1 MKKET
6 NTNFRR
12 YNTMKQENIKLQ
24 KEQNLG
30 GTATME
36 QQTFVISEQT
46 YVNLLADSVTSNKS
60 ETELIRE
67 KLAMA
72 VKYINKYDHLLDEIF
87 NHSREQKEDEIDDD
101 LDEFKSPLDK
111 RDYMLARLIAIF
123 KHNNDLNL
131 HRISVELTPEEN
143 EQIGKIA
150 SRFAISRPDV
160 VDALIDCKKQDLGG
174 TVMKQ
179 QTFRVSERTR
189 VNLEKKAT
197 LSQKSKSD
205 VIRDGLAN
213 AVKYVNEFDSLQN
226 KVDELWSKRKVNKT
240 VDYVH
245 ELLNALDKRTQ
256 MVIRI
261 NSILYPEDTSN
272 QHQIPVILS
281 SEEIEQLEK
290 IAEHFK
296 ISKHAVVESVI
307 NYDWND

>member
-1 MKKET
+1 
-6 NTNFRR
+6 
-12 YNTMKQENIKLQ
+12 MKQENIKLQ
-24 KEQNLG
+24 KAQNLG

-46 YVNLLADSVTSNKS
+46 YVNLLADSVTGNKS

-87 NHSREQKEDEIDDD
+87 NHSHEQKEDEIDDDD

-111 RDYMLARLIAIF
+111 RDYMLARLTAIF
-123 KHNNDLNL
+123 KHNNDLNF
-131 HRISVELTPEEN
+131 HRISVNLTSEEN

-150 SRFAISRPDV
+150 SRFGISRLDV

-174 TVMKQ
+174 TAMKQ

-197 LSQKSKSD
+197 LAQKSKSD
-205 VIRDGLAN
+205 VIREGIAN

-226 KVDELWSKRKVNKT
+226 KVDELWSKREVNKT

-261 NSILYPEDTSN
+261 NSILYPEDASN
-272 QHQIPVILS
+272 HHQIPVILS

>member
-1 MKKET
+1 
-6 NTNFRR
+6 
-12 YNTMKQENIKLQ
+12 MKQENIKLQ

-46 YVNLLADSVTSNKS
+46 YVNLLADSVTGNKS

-67 KLAMA
+67 KLTMA

-87 NHSREQKEDEIDDD
+87 NQSHEQKEDAINDD
-101 LDEFKSPLDK
+101 LDEFKIPLDK
-111 RDYMLARLIAIF
+111 RDYMLSRLTAIF
-123 KHNNDLNL
+123 KHNNDSNL
-131 HRISVELTPEEN
+131 HRISIALTPEEN

-174 TVMKQ
+174 TAMKQ

-197 LSQKSKSD
+197 FAQKSKSD
-205 VIRDGLAN
+205 VIREGIAN
-213 AVKYVNEFDSLQN
+213 AVKYVNEFDNLQN
-226 KVDELWSKRKVNKT
+226 KVNELWSEREYNKT

>member
-24 KEQNLG
+24 KAQNLG
-30 GTATME
+30 GAATME

-46 YVNLLADSVTSNKS
+46 YVNLLADSVTGNKS
-60 ETELIRE
+60 ETELVRE

-72 VKYINKYDHLLDEIF
+72 VKYIDKYDRLLDEIF
-87 NHSREQKEDEIDDD
+87 NRSHEQKEDEIDDELAD
-101 LDEFKSPLDK
+101 FKSPLDK
-111 RDYMLARLIAIF
+111 RDYMLSRLTSLF

-131 HRISVELTPEEN
+131 HRISISLTPEEN
-143 EQIGKIA
+143 EQIRKIA
-150 SRFAISRPDV
+150 SRFGISRPDV

-174 TVMKQ
+174 TAMKQ

-189 VNLEKKAT
+189 INLEKKAT
-197 LSQKSKSD
+197 LARKSKSD
-205 VIRDGLAN
+205 VIREGIAN

-226 KVDELWSKRKVNKT
+226 KVDELWSKREDNKT

-307 NYDWND
+307 NYEWNN

>member
-36 QQTFVISEQT
+36 QQTFVISGQA
-46 YVNLLADSVTSNKS
+46 YVNLLADSVTCNKS
-60 ETELIRE
+60 ETELVRE

-72 VKYINKYDHLLDEIF
+72 VKYINKYDRLLDKIF
-87 NHSREQKEDEIDDD
+87 NHSHEQKEDEIEDDS
-101 LDEFKSPLDK
+101 DEFKSPLDK
-111 RDYMLARLIAIF
+111 RDYMLSRLTSLF

-131 HRISVELTPEEN
+131 HRISINLMTEEN

-150 SRFAISRPDV
+150 SRFGISRPDV

-174 TVMKQ
+174 TAMKQ

-189 VNLEKKAT
+189 INLEKKAT
-197 LSQKSKSD
+197 LARKSKSD
-205 VIRDGLAN
+205 IIREGIAN

-226 KVDELWSKRKVNKT
+226 KVDELWSEREDNKT
-240 VDYVH
+240 VDYVY

-261 NSILYPEDTSN
+261 NSILYPEDASN

-290 IAEHFK
+290 IAERFR

-307 NYDWND
+307 NYDWNN

>member
-6 NTNFRR
+6 NINFRR
-12 YNTMKQENIKLQ
+12 YNTMKQENIESQ
-24 KEQNLG
+24 KVQNLG

-46 YVNLLADSVTSNKS
+46 YVNLLADSVTGNKS

-87 NHSREQKEDEIDDD
+87 NHSHEQKEDEIDDD
-101 LDEFKSPLDK
+101 LDDFKSPLDR
-111 RDYMLARLIAIF
+111 RDYMLSRLTAIF

-131 HRISVELTPEEN
+131 HRISINLTPEEN
-143 EQIGKIA
+143 EQIEKIA
-150 SRFAISRPDV
+150 SRFGISRHDV

-174 TVMKQ
+174 TAMKQ

-226 KVDELWSKRKVNKT
+226 KVDELWSKREDNKT

-290 IAEHFK
+290 IAEYFK

-307 NYDWND
+307 NYDWNN

>member
-1 MKKET
+1 
-6 NTNFRR
+6 
-12 YNTMKQENIKLQ
+12 MKQENIKLQ

-46 YVNLLADSVTSNKS
+46 YVNLLADSVTGNKS

-72 VKYINKYDHLLDEIF
+72 VRYINKYNRLLDEIF
-87 NHSREQKEDEIDDD
+87 NRSHEQKEDEIDDE
-101 LDEFKSPLDK
+101 LDDFKSPLDK
-111 RDYMLARLIAIF
+111 RDYMLSRLTSLF
-123 KHNNDLNL
+123 KHNNDLNF
-131 HRISVELTPEEN
+131 HRISINLTPEEN

-150 SRFAISRPDV
+150 SRFGISRPDV

-174 TVMKQ
+174 TAMKQ
-179 QTFRVSERTR
+179 QTFRVSERTH

-205 VIRDGLAN
+205 VIREGIAN

-226 KVDELWSKRKVNKT
+226 KVDELWSKREDNKT
-240 VDYVH
+240 VDYIY

-281 SEEIEQLEK
+281 SEEVEQLEK
-290 IAEHFK
+290 IAERFR
-296 ISKHAVVESVI
+296 ISKHVVVESVI
-307 NYDWND
+307 NYDWNN

>member
-1 MKKET
+1 
-6 NTNFRR
+6 
-12 YNTMKQENIKLQ
+12 MKQENIKLQ

-46 YVNLLADSVTSNKS
+46 YVNLLADSVTGNKS
-60 ETELIRE
+60 ETELVRE

-72 VKYINKYDHLLDEIF
+72 VKYISKYDHLLDEIF
-87 NHSREQKEDEIDDD
+87 NQSHEQKEDEIDDD
-101 LDEFKSPLDK
+101 LNEFKSLLDK
-111 RDYMLARLIAIF
+111 RDYMLSRLTAIF
-123 KHNNDLNL
+123 KHNNDSNL
-131 HRISVELTPEEN
+131 HRISIALTPEEN

-174 TVMKQ
+174 TAMKQ

-197 LSQKSKSD
+197 FAQKSKSD
-205 VIRDGLAN
+205 VIREGIAN
-213 AVKYVNEFDSLQN
+213 AVKYVNEFDNLQN
-226 KVDELWSKRKVNKT
+226 KVNELWSEREYNKT

>member
-1 MKKET
+1 
-6 NTNFRR
+6 
-12 YNTMKQENIKLQ
+12 MKQENIKSQ
-24 KEQNLG
+24 KVQNLG

-46 YVNLLADSVTSNKS
+46 YVNLLADSVTGKKS

-72 VKYINKYDHLLDEIF
+72 VRYINKYDHLLDEIF
-87 NHSREQKEDEIDDD
+87 NQPHEQKDDDIDDD

-111 RDYMLARLIAIF
+111 RDYMLSRLTAIF

-131 HRISVELTPEEN
+131 HRISVNLTPEEN

-174 TVMKQ
+174 TAMKQ

-189 VNLEKKAT
+189 INLEKKAT
-197 LSQKSKSD
+197 LFQKSKSD

-213 AVKYVNEFDSLQN
+213 AVKYVNEFDSIQN
-226 KVDELWSKRKVNKT
+226 KVDELWSKREDNKT

-256 MVIRI
+256 MVIII
-261 NSILYPEDTSN
+261 NSILYPEDSSN

-281 SEEIEQLEK
+281 SEEIEQLEM

-307 NYDWND
+307 NYDWNN

>member
-24 KEQNLG
+24 KEQTLG

-46 YVNLLADSVTSNKS
+46 YVNLLADSVTCNKS
-60 ETELIRE
+60 ETELVRE

-72 VKYINKYDHLLDEIF
+72 VKYINKYDRLLDKIF
-87 NHSREQKEDEIDDD
+87 NHSHEQKEDEIDDD
-101 LDEFKSPLDK
+101 SDEFKSPLDK
-111 RDYMLARLIAIF
+111 RDYMLSRLTSLF

-131 HRISVELTPEEN
+131 HRISINLMPEEN

-150 SRFAISRPDV
+150 SRFGISRPDV

-174 TVMKQ
+174 TAMKQ

-189 VNLEKKAT
+189 INLEKKAT
-197 LSQKSKSD
+197 LARKSKSD
-205 VIRDGLAN
+205 IIREGIAN

-226 KVDELWSKRKVNKT
+226 KVDELWSKREDNKT
-240 VDYVH
+240 VDYVY

-261 NSILYPEDTSN
+261 NSILYPEDASN

-290 IAEHFK
+290 IAEHFR

-307 NYDWND
+307 NYDWNN

>member
-1 MKKET
+1 
-6 NTNFRR
+6 
-12 YNTMKQENIKLQ
+12 MKQENIKLQ
-24 KEQNLG
+24 KAQNLG
-30 GTATME
+30 GTVTME

-46 YVNLLADSVTSNKS
+46 YINLLADSVTGNKS

-67 KLAMA
+67 KLAIA
-72 VKYINKYDHLLDEIF
+72 VKYINKYDHLLDGFF
-87 NHSREQKEDEIDDD
+87 NQSCEQKEDEIDDY
-101 LDEFKSPLDK
+101 LDGFKSPLDK
-111 RDYMLARLIAIF
+111 RNYMLSRLTAIF
-123 KHNNDLNL
+123 KHNNDSNL
-131 HRISVELTPEEN
+131 HIISVALTPEEN
-143 EQIGKIA
+143 RQIGKIA
-150 SRFAISRPDV
+150 RQFAISRHDV
-160 VDALIDCKKQDLGG
+160 VDSLIDCKKQDLGG
-174 TVMKQ
+174 TAMKQ

-226 KVDELWSKRKVNKT
+226 KVDELWSKREDNKT

-245 ELLNALDKRTQ
+245 ELLNILDKRTQ
-256 MVIRI
+256 MMIRI
-261 NSILYPEDTSN
+261 DSILYPEDTSN

-307 NYDWND
+307 NYDWNN

>member
-1 MKKET
+1 
-6 NTNFRR
+6 
-12 YNTMKQENIKLQ
+12 MKQENIKLQ
-24 KEQNLG
+24 KAQNLG

-46 YVNLLADSVTSNKS
+46 YVNLLADSVTGNKS
-60 ETELIRE
+60 ETELVRE

-87 NHSREQKEDEIDDD
+87 NHSHEQKEDAIDD

-111 RDYMLARLIAIF
+111 RDCMLARLTAIF
-123 KHNNDLNL
+123 KHNNDLNF
-131 HRISVELTPEEN
+131 HRISVNLTSEEN

-150 SRFAISRPDV
+150 SRFGISRFDV

-174 TVMKQ
+174 TAMKQ

-197 LSQKSKSD
+197 LAQKSKSD
-205 VIRDGLAN
+205 VIREGIAN
-213 AVKYVNEFDSLQN
+213 AVKYVNEFNSLQN
-226 KVDELWSKRKVNKT
+226 KVNELWSKREVNKT

-261 NSILYPEDTSN
+261 NSILYPEDASN

-290 IAEHFK
+290 IAERFK

>member
-46 YVNLLADSVTSNKS
+46 YVDLLADSVTGNKS
-60 ETELIRE
+60 ETELVRE

-72 VKYINKYDHLLDEIF
+72 VKYISKYDHLLDEIF
-87 NHSREQKEDEIDDD
+87 NQSHEQKEDEIDDD

-111 RDYMLARLIAIF
+111 RDYMLSRLTAIF

-131 HRISVELTPEEN
+131 HRISVDLTPEEN

-160 VDALIDCKKQDLGG
+160 VDALIGCKKQDLGG
-174 TVMKQ
+174 TAMKQ

-205 VIRDGLAN
+205 VIREGIAN

-226 KVDELWSKRKVNKT
+226 KVDELWSKREDNKT
-240 VDYVH
+240 VDYVC

-261 NSILYPEDTSN
+261 NSILYPEDSSN

>member
-1 MKKET
+1 
-6 NTNFRR
+6 
-12 YNTMKQENIKLQ
+12 MKQENIKSQ
-24 KEQNLG
+24 KVQNLG

-46 YVNLLADSVTSNKS
+46 YVNLLADSVTGNKS

-72 VKYINKYDHLLDEIF
+72 VKYINKYDHLLDKIF
-87 NHSREQKEDEIDDD
+87 NQSHEQKEDEIDDD

-111 RDYMLARLIAIF
+111 RNHMLSRLMAIF

-131 HRISVELTPEEN
+131 HRISVDLTPEEN

-174 TVMKQ
+174 TAMKQ

-213 AVKYVNEFDSLQN
+213 AVKYVNEFDNLQN
-226 KVDELWSKRKVNKT
+226 KVDELWSKREDNKT

-307 NYDWND
+307 NYDWNN